1 MVKRVTI
8 YEDYKRL
15 ITKEIRSEFRN
26 RKDKL
31 ILRRRF
37 PYQFKLIE
45 HYESSEKSYYWKKLV
60 QVDGRYRK
68 IYFYHHR
75 NKDGL
80 IYREETI
87 GRKTIEFYKG
97 REDKLVYRSV
107 TFNPE
112 LQVVQSDL
120 RINDNHLKKECVIL
134 KMTQL
139 FEKDNLKPADQ

>member
-112 LQVVQSDL
+112 L
-120 RINDNHLKKECVIL
+120 
-134 KMTQL
+134 
-139 FEKDNLKPADQ
+139 